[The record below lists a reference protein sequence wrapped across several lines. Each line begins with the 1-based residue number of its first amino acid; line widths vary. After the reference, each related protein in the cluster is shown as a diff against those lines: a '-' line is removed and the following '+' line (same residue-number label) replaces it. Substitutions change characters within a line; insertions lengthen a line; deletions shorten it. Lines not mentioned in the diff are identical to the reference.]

1 MMPLRTMPI
10 DEAVNADNIRTVGL
24 FTKSGDPSVGEI
36 LERIYRFLG
45 DRGLDPILEESA
57 VALLAPAKPRTATP
71 DEMAPALDLAIII
84 GGDGTMLNVA
94 RRLAPHSVPLIGVNL
109 GRRGFLTD
117 IPKDSVLDSLA
128 AVLDGDFRSERRTML
143 NVELRRDEGVVH
155 TASAL
160 NDVVVNKGQLARL
173 IEFEVHVDGE
183 FVSNTR
189 GDGIIVA
196 TPTGSTAY
204 ALSAGGPILHPTLA
218 ALILVPICPHT
229 LSYRPLAINSSSEVE
244 IVMINSSSQSAF
256 LTFDGQMGH
265 ALRDHDRIRVRRA
278 DHAVTLIHPLDHS
291 HYDVLRTKLRWGE
304 NH

>member
-1 MMPLRTMPI
+1 MPKDERILARTI
-10 DEAVNADNIRTVGL
+10 KTVGL
-24 FTKSGDPSVGEI
+24 FSKSGDRSVKEV
-36 LERIYRFLG
+36 LERIYDFLRA
-45 DRGLDPILEESA
+45 RGLDIVLEEA
-57 VALLAPAKPRTATP
+57 TAGLLASVATRTAAP
-71 DEMAPALDLAIII
+71 DQIARAVDLAIII

-94 RRLAPHSVPLIGVNL
+94 RRLAPQAVPLIGVNL

-128 AVLDGDFRSERRTML
+128 SVLDGDFRSEQRIML
-143 NVELRRDEGVVH
+143 NVELRREDRVVH
-155 TASAL
+155 TANAL

-183 FVSNTR
+183 FVSSTR

-204 ALSAGGPILHPTLA
+204 ALSAGGPILHPTLP
-218 ALILVPICPHT
+218 ALVLVPICPHT
-229 LSYRPLAINSSSEVE
+229 LSHRPVAINSSSRVE
-244 IVMINSSSQSAF
+244 IVMINSSNQSAF

-265 ALRDHDRIRVRRA
+265 ALQDHDRICVRRS
-278 DHAVTLIHPLDHS
+278 DHPATLIHPSDHS

-304 NH
+304 NF

>member
-1 MMPLRTMPI
+1 MPKDERILARTI
-10 DEAVNADNIRTVGL
+10 KTVGL
-24 FTKSGDPSVGEI
+24 FSKSGDRSVKEV
-36 LERIYRFLG
+36 LERIYDFLRA
-45 DRGLDPILEESA
+45 RGLDIVLEETTA
-57 VALLAPAKPRTATP
+57 GLLASAATRTAAP
-71 DEMAPALDLAIII
+71 DQIARAVDLAIII

-94 RRLAPHSVPLIGVNL
+94 RRLAPQAVPLIGVNL

-128 AVLDGDFRSERRTML
+128 SVLDGDFRSEQRIML
-143 NVELRRDEGVVH
+143 NVELRREDRVVH
-155 TASAL
+155 TANAL

-183 FVSNTR
+183 FVSSTR

-204 ALSAGGPILHPTLA
+204 ALSAGGPILHPTLP
-218 ALILVPICPHT
+218 ALVLVPICPHT
-229 LSYRPLAINSSSEVE
+229 LSHRPVAINSSSRVE
-244 IVMINSSSQSAF
+244 IVMINSSNQSAF

-265 ALRDHDRIRVRRA
+265 ALQDHDRICVRRS
-278 DHAVTLIHPLDHS
+278 DHPVTLIHPSDHS

-304 NH
+304 NF